1 MNAVTLFSDDGCR
14 QELTRSNLNR
24 IAESIKSNRLSQT
37 SLLMELG
44 SFHSASGH
52 TLSCLTPSAPSL
64 EGFFSS
70 SSLSFPGISMRG
82 FCWILLPPPLPSPSP
97 PPPPTGQELELI
109 EAADQPRLSHKKSL
123 DLGTDEHQLL
133 QFPLSYPS
141 NIPDNSDISDNSDFS
156 DTSDPGTWNRRDN
169 IPISD
174 NFILIECTATAS
186 GRSPPADRVDRAG
199 GARSENDP
207 PRGVVGFIY
216 RNKSFS
222 SSSSSP
228 SSSSSFCAGPDEVD
242 ARRKLHEMIISGR
255 GAAATIP
262 WSCSALSVGSSSK
275 RWRRFKPRE
284 QEAKGEVE
292 IIKSY
297 IYLYIYKHI
306 NMIWKR

>member
-1 MNAVTLFSDDGCR
+1 MRETGNAVTSPPPPSLFPSFPPSLPSSPPPPALCISMKIKGGGKGRDHFNMNAVTLFSDDGCR

-141 NIPDNSDISDNSDFS
+141 NIPDNSDISDNSD
-156 DTSDPGTWNRRDN
+156 PGT
-169 IPISD
+169 
-174 NFILIECTATAS
+174 
-186 GRSPPADRVDRAG
+186 
-199 GARSENDP
+199 
-207 PRGVVGFIY
+207 
-216 RNKSFS
+216 
-222 SSSSSP
+222 
-228 SSSSSFCAGPDEVD
+228 
-242 ARRKLHEMIISGR
+242 
-255 GAAATIP
+255 
-262 WSCSALSVGSSSK
+262 
-275 RWRRFKPRE
+275 
-284 QEAKGEVE
+284 
-292 IIKSY
+292 
-297 IYLYIYKHI
+297 
-306 NMIWKR
+306 